1 MSSALAI
8 RDPGSVAD
16 GDALLRSLAAD
27 LEELLDPVAAARK
40 IGFVPDP
47 WQRRVLETTKRKTI
61 ILCSRQSGKSTS
73 SAFKAADAAAKLPNF
88 TCLIISPGERQ
99 SGLTL
104 KKAKDFYRQMGEP
117 AGRRKWN
124 DFSIEFENG
133 SGIYALPGSED
144 TIRGFSA
151 VNMILVDE
159 ASRVPDATIHAVSP
173 MLAVSNGELILM
185 STPFGK
191 RGYFYEQ
198 WMQSQHDPAWE
209 RIGPIV
215 ATDIPRIS
223 AEFLA
228 GEQKMLP
235 RLWYQQE
242 YFCEFLEGLN
252 SVFSLDEVL
261 RAMSDAT
268 VEPLFAMP
276 GITAPIA
283 DATIEPLPFAF

>member
-1 MSSALAI
+1 MILADLLWRELIDGLTPRVIDPIALAQ
-8 RDPGSVAD
+8 SM
-16 GDALLRSLAAD
+16 
-27 LEELLDPVAAARK
+27 
-40 IGFVPDP
+40 GFTPDH
-47 WQRRVLETTKRKTI
+47 WQRRILETTKRQTI
-61 ILCSRQSGKSTS
+61 ILCSRQSGKSATAS
-73 SAFKAADAAAKLPNF
+73 LKAIIAAAKLPNF

-151 VNMILVDE
+151 VNLILVDE
-159 ASRVPDATIHAVSP
+159 ASRVPDATYHAVRP
-173 MLAVSNGELILM
+173 MLAVSGGEIILM

-191 RGYFYEQ
+191 RGFFYEQ
-198 WMQSQHDPAWE
+198 WIQSQHDPSWE
-209 RIGPIV
+209 RIGPII
-215 ATDIPRIS
+215 ATDIPRITP
-223 AEFLA
+223 EFLA
-228 GEQKMLP
+228 GERRALP
-235 RLWYQQE
+235 KLWYQQE
-242 YFCEFLEGLN
+242 YECQFLEGLN

-261 RAMSDAT
+261 RAMSDTT

-283 DATIEPLPFAF
+283 DATIEPLPFAL

>member
-1 MSSALAI
+1 MSSALAV
-8 RDPGSVAD
+8 RPSSAVAD
-16 GDALLRSLAAD
+16 GDALLRSLATD
-27 LEELLDPVAAARK
+27 LEELLDPVASARK
-40 IGFVPDP
+40 IGFEPDP
-47 WQRRVLETTKRKTI
+47 WQRRVLETTKRQTI

-73 SAFKAADAAAKLPNF
+73 SAFKAIDAAAKLPNF

-104 KKAKDFYRQMGEP
+104 KKAKQFYRQMGEP
-117 AGRRKWN
+117 VGRTKWN
-124 DFSIEFENG
+124 EFSIEFENG
-133 SGIYALPGSED
+133 SGIFALPGSED

-173 MLAVSNGELILM
+173 MLAVSNGEIILM

-198 WMQSQHDPAWE
+198 WIASQHDPAWE

-228 GEQKMLP
+228 SEQKTLP

-242 YFCEFLEGLN
+242 YFCQFLDGIAN
-252 SVFSLDEVL
+252 VFSLDEIM
-261 RAMSDAT
+261 RAMEDTT
-268 VEPLFAMP
+268 VAPLFAIP
-276 GITAPIA
+276 GIGSPVT
-283 DATIEPLPFAF
+283 DAAIEPLPFAF